1 MHTMTT
7 LLIIA
12 FYAYVAVAFTVLN
25 CELALNALKK

>member
-12 FYAYVAVAFTVLN
+12 FYAYVAVAFTVLA
-25 CELALNALKK
+25 CDLALSVLKK